1 MHEKGHLSKDV
12 SYPQLYLNYFI
23 NIMQIFKNFFVFK
36 HIIFKQN
43 LRQLQLFLNR
53 NYTQDTDP
61 P

>member
-1 MHEKGHLSKDV
+1 MHEKGHFSKDV

-36 HIIFKQN
+36 RIIFKQN
-43 LRQLQLFLNR
+43 LRQLGLFLNR

>member
-36 HIIFKQN
+36 RIIFKQN

>member
-23 NIMQIFKNFFVFK
+23 NIMQILKNFFVFK
-36 HIIFKQN
+36 RIIFKQN